1 MIQIGENMNQQP
13 DEPPVQLSS
22 TYPLAPMD
30 YVNLYTNENIKT
42 GKAPLPPPII
52 KDTYTCF
59 GKTIDPNDVLIRS
72 LDQQG
77 IQRLYKTVSPD
88 LVAAPSATPSAASSS
103 QVNINTHKKEL
114 KKLNH
119 SILIAYL
126 DLLEILVKAPNTQL
140 PLDQQQIDL
149 NSQQQTFKTLRDQKL
164 EDIELL
170 FINMHHLINELRPH
184 QARDNIRCVLEMQKK
199 QRLETANKF
208 KKHLFKI
215 VDLLK
220 ICINSIKSNSP
231 ANNNENCE
239 TIRSSKFLDELNNL
253 ISNANHLT
261 KTLDKQIEKNT
272 TNKKGLDANT
282 NSKQVNQSVGDTDI
296 DMEHGSMNGASD
308 NNNNTESSS
317 ENGPKVKLLSNN
329 KKQPQADNCDFKDV
343 ILCNLI
349 DEFLLKENEF

>member
-1 MIQIGENMNQQP
+1 MIAMGDNNM
-13 DEPPVQLSS
+13 EPETKLSS

-52 KDTYTCF
+52 KDTYECF
-59 GKTIDPNDVLIRS
+59 GKEIDPNDVLIRS

-77 IQRLYKTVSPD
+77 IQRLYKTAGPVPKD
-88 LVAAPSATPSAASSS
+88 TTAAQQPFI
-103 QVNINTHKKEL
+103 NINNHKKEL

-164 EDIELL
+164 EDIENL

-184 QARDNIRCVLEMQKK
+184 QARDNIRCILEMQKR

-208 KKHLFKI
+208 KIHLFKI

-220 ICINSIKSNSP
+220 TCINSIKSTNGNVANSDQQE
-231 ANNNENCE
+231 AV
-239 TIRSSKFLDELNNL
+239 RSSQFLDELNAL
-253 ISNANHLT
+253 ISSANSITTSLDNIQHGYRKQTPISNGT
-261 KTLDKQIEKNT
+261 K
-272 TNKKGLDANT
+272 
-282 NSKQVNQSVGDTDI
+282 SKPQVKEELNIPATETGDV
-296 DMEHGSMNGASD
+296 DMEYSD
-308 NNNNTESSS
+308 SNNNNTDPKRADKRTSGQSSK
-317 ENGPKVKLLSNN
+317 PA
-329 KKQPQADNCDFKDV
+329 KKANSNCDFKDV

-349 DEFLLKENEF
+349 DDFLLKENEF

>member
-1 MIQIGENMNQQP
+1 MIEMGDGQP
-13 DEPPVQLSS
+13 ETKLSS

-59 GKTIDPNDVLIRS
+59 GKEIDPNDVLIRS

-77 IQRLYKTVSPD
+77 IQRLYKTP
-88 LVAAPSATPSAASSS
+88 APLKEQAQAPI
-103 QVNINTHKKEL
+103 NINNHKKEL

-164 EDIELL
+164 EDIENL

-184 QARDNIRCVLEMQKK
+184 QARDNIRCILEMQKR

-208 KKHLFKI
+208 KTHLFKI

-220 ICINSIKSNSP
+220 TCINSIKSKNV
-231 ANNNENCE
+231 NGDQQE
-239 TIRSSKFLDELNNL
+239 TVRSSQFLDELNAL
-253 ISNANHLT
+253 ISSASNLT
-261 KTLDKQIEKNT
+261 KSLDK
-272 TNKKGLDANT
+272 
-282 NSKQVNQSVGDTDI
+282 V
-296 DMEHGSMNGASD
+296 EHGYKKKTTSNGSKEPQIKEESKEPSTTQGDVDMTEYSD
-308 NNNNTESSS
+308 SNNNNTEQ
-317 ENGPKVKLLSNN
+317 LSADNRVPTNSN
-329 KKQPQADNCDFKDV
+329 KSKAGNCDFKDV

-349 DEFLLKENEF
+349 DDFLLKENEF

>member
-1 MIQIGENMNQQP
+1 MLTIGENMNQHPDQP
-13 DEPPVQLSS
+13 AVQLSS

-30 YVNLYTNENIKT
+30 YVNMYTNENVKT

-52 KDTYTCF
+52 KDTYSCF
-59 GKTIDPNDVLIRS
+59 GKPIDPNDVLIRS

-77 IQRLYKTVSPD
+77 IQRLYKTSS
-88 LVAAPSATPSAASSS
+88 VAPQELTATESSTPAC
-103 QVNINTHKKEL
+103 QVNINNHKKEL

-184 QARDNIRCVLEMQKK
+184 QARDNIRCILEMQKR

-208 KKHLFKI
+208 KTHLFKI

-220 ICINSIKSNSP
+220 KCITSIKSSNVTLTNDKSDV
-231 ANNNENCE
+231 
-239 TIRSSKFLDELNNL
+239 TKSSKFLEELNGL
-253 ISNANHLT
+253 ILNANTLT
-261 KTLDKQIEKNT
+261 KSLDKIDRPI
-272 TNKKGLDANT
+272 KKTGDN
-282 NSKQVNQSVGDTDI
+282 NSNQSNSYKKMNKIENADVE
-296 DMEHGSMNGASD
+296 MEEQSPSD
-308 NNNNTESSS
+308 NNNNTDDTRTL
-317 ENGPKVKLLSNN
+317 ENTVNKFKSKQNKTKSQSN
-329 KKQPQADNCDFKDV
+329 DCDFKEA
-343 ILCNLI
+343 ILCDLI
-349 DEFLLKENEF
+349 DDFLLKENEF

>member
-13 DEPPVQLSS
+13 EQPPVQLSS

-77 IQRLYKTVSPD
+77 IQRLYKT
-88 LVAAPSATPSAASSS
+88 AAQDSEVPPSAVESSS
-103 QVNINTHKKEL
+103 QVNINNHKKEL

-184 QARDNIRCVLEMQKK
+184 QARDNIRCVLEMQKR

-220 ICINSIKSNSP
+220 ICISSIKSNASL
-231 ANNNENCE
+231 NNTE
-239 TIRSSKFLDELNNL
+239 TSETSRSSKFLDELNSL
-253 ISNANHLT
+253 ISNANSLT
-261 KTLDKQIEKNT
+261 KSLDIQIEQNT
-272 TNKKGLDANT
+272 TNKKNT
-282 NSKQVNQSVGDTDI
+282 KNENSVSNSKTVNTSLIDSDV
-296 DMEHGSMNGASD
+296 DMEQEGTNNSD
-308 NNNNTESSS
+308 NNNNNKQSST
-317 ENGPKVKLLSNN
+317 ENGSKTKFLSR
-329 KKQPQADNCDFKDV
+329 KAPQTENCDFKDV

-349 DEFLLKENEF
+349 DDFLLKENEF